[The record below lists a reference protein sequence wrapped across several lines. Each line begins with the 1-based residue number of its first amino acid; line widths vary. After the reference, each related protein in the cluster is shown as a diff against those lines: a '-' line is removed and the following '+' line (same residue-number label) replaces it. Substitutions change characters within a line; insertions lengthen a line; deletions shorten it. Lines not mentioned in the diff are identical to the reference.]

1 MKKTF
6 YFQHDYNARND
17 PKLQD
22 VLSETGVAGLGV
34 FWCIVEMLYEQ
45 DGTLDLRSC
54 KSIAFALHTDAK
66 LVESIVKDYNL
77 FENDGEKFWSNSVL
91 TRLNTSRSIASKRKA
106 AALSRWKPTPEMQM
120 QSKCNPNA
128 MQMQCKSTVKES
140 KEKESKEES
149 LSNDKEKESKKRK
162 AFLPPSLE
170 EVQAYIKEKGY
181 SIDAE
186 AFIAFY
192 SSKNWYVG
200 SNKMTNW
207 RMAVV
212 TWSKRNNAGATRA
225 TRSATTKNCNDEWK

>member
-1 MKKTF
+1 MKHFIVFVLALILSACASSKKASTLEKTESSVDSVVVSENLVKNTF
-6 YFQHDYNARND
+6 FDIDTSKVKEWGFTITEIEYFPPD
-17 PKLQD
+17 
-22 VLSETGVAGLGV
+22 S
-34 FWCIVEMLYEQ
+34 
-45 DGTLDLRSC
+45 
-54 KSIAFALHTDAK
+54 DA
-66 LVESIVKDYNL
+66 
-77 FENDGEKFWSNSVL
+77 
-91 TRLNTSRSIASKRKA
+91 
-106 AALSRWKPTPEMQM
+106 
-120 QSKCNPNA
+120 NA

-170 EVQAYIKEKGY
+170 EVQAYINEKGY

-225 TRSATTKNCNDEWK
+225 TRSATTKKCNDEWK